1 MTRDGDPD
9 YDEQGRPTAS
19 VEPILPGDEPPPR
32 HSDERAAVLRGVLE
46 LIAQGR
52 TPRARLL
59 RIEVLSALLG
69 SATTAESIA
78 RRLKCSRRRVE
89 QVFREMRDF
98 AFSPRRAP
106 RQFRK
111 PPVDV

>member
-1 MTRDGDPD
+1 MNHRHSEP
-9 YDEQGRPTAS
+9 S
-19 VEPILPGDEPPPR
+19 VEPVLPDDEPPPR

-59 RIEVLSALLG
+59 RIEVLSSLLG
-69 SATTAESIA
+69 CSAKDAESIA
-78 RRLKCSRRRVE
+78 RGLECSRRRVE

-98 AFSPRRAP
+98 AFHTRR
-106 RQFRK
+106 
-111 PPVDV
+111 

>member
-1 MTRDGDPD
+1 MNHRHSEPSVDPV
-9 YDEQGRPTAS
+9 Y
-19 VEPILPGDEPPPR
+19 PGDEPQPR

-59 RIEVLSALLG
+59 RIEVLAALLG
-69 SATTAESIA
+69 ADKDAESIA
-78 RRLKCSRRRVE
+78 RRCKCSRRRVE
-89 QVFREMRDF
+89 QVFREMRNF
-98 AFSPRRAP
+98 AFSARSEP

-111 PPVDV
+111 PRIIYE

>member
-19 VEPILPGDEPPPR
+19 VDPVLPDDEPQPR

-46 LIAQGR
+46 LVEQGR

-59 RIEVLSALLG
+59 RIEVLAALLG
-69 SATTAESIA
+69 ADKDAESIA

-89 QVFREMRDF
+89 QVFHEMRNF
-98 AFSPRRAP
+98 AFFPRSEP

-111 PPVDV
+111 PRICI